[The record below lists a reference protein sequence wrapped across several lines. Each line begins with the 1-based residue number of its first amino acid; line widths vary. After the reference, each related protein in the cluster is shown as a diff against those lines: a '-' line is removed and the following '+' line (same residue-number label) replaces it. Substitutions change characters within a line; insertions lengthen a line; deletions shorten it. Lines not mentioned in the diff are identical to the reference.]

1 MTIKTINA
9 IQKTISFK
17 LTHGS
22 VAIDIFENAEQSL
35 GNQLENW
42 NDSNVK
48 KYKND
53 VHINGLIEV
62 RLKVD
67 TLKVSPHNE
76 LNSHPK
82 SIKRNQA

>member
-1 MTIKTINA
+1 MIMKTINA
-9 IQKTISFK
+9 IQKNISFK

-48 KYKND
+48 KDKNY

-62 RLKVD
+62 RLKVG
-67 TLKVSPHNE
+67 TLQVSPHDE
-76 LNSHPK
+76 LNPHSK
-82 SIKRNQA
+82 SIKGNQA